1 MQRFQGSL
9 RLVLTTLLLVLL
21 MGLLI
26 YPGLKNVA
34 VYLHSAVTGSYI
46 SGTHSLVF
54 LSCPNEQVG
63 KVIARTIVE
72 KKLAACVSIL
82 PKVFSIDW
90 NQVDLVNYLIE
101 AVNLGQ
107 AGRTWLTNIT
117 EGVIMF
123 DCLYLFHGYVQAWV
137 SLEKEHVVS
146 TNTLELFRERYNW
159 DNEITETTEVLMVL
173 KTRTSKIHKLSE
185 FIRSVHPFEVPE
197 VISILVDQGNPLYLK
212 WIEETVLED

>member
-82 PKVFSIDW
+82 PKVFSI
-90 NQVDLVNYLIE
+90 
-101 AVNLGQ
+101 
-107 AGRTWLTNIT
+107 
-117 EGVIMF
+117 
-123 DCLYLFHGYVQAWV
+123 
-137 SLEKEHVVS
+137 
-146 TNTLELFRERYNW
+146 YNW

>member
-21 MGLLI
+21 MGLL

-82 PKVFSIDW
+82 PKVFSI
-90 NQVDLVNYLIE
+90 
-101 AVNLGQ
+101 
-107 AGRTWLTNIT
+107 
-117 EGVIMF
+117 
-123 DCLYLFHGYVQAWV
+123 
-137 SLEKEHVVS
+137 
-146 TNTLELFRERYNW
+146 YNW
-159 DNEITETTEVLMVL
+159 DSEITETTEVLMVL

-197 VISILVDQGNPLYLK
+197 IISILVDQGNPLYLK